1 VVKIHPGEPKFNN
14 EVGRQ
19 WVILLRLIPIT
30 TLFTSFYL
38 FNYSFI
44 EERIMTTKYTQHF
57 NTVQTPQ
64 TQPIPGKNMVQ
75 NNAGGYTFALDAFG
89 QMERFLIL
97 GSEGGTYYVS
107 EQQLTQQNAANTIKA
122 IQTDGPRA
130 VQLIVDIS
138 TAGRAYR
145 NDAAIFALALA
156 TTFGDANT
164 KKLAYDAISKV
175 CRTGTHLFSFCE
187 SINNLRGW
195 SAGLRKGVAKYYTQ
209 KSDNALAMQLIKYR
223 QRNGWTHRDVL
234 RLSHPTV
241 DGMKH
246 ELLKWTVDN
255 AKKQPNQLHP
265 IVEAFL
271 KVQDPKVSVTEK
283 LNLIQTYN
291 LPWEALPT
299 DMLSN
304 KTVWETLLPSM
315 GMIATIRNLGKMT
328 SIGMFSSNLGS
339 DTKTLLSKF
348 TEDEIKTSKVHPF
361 QVLLGMKTY
370 GQGHGFKGSLSWA
383 PNQKVMDT
391 LNDTFYKAFKNVTP
405 SGKNFFF
412 GIDVSGSM
420 SSPIMNSALMCS
432 EAAAA
437 MALVTMN
444 VEQNV
449 DAYGFQ
455 TGLTDLKISPKQ
467 RLDDVVRRT
476 SGLTFGGTDCSLPMV
491 FAAKQNLKVDQFVV
505 LTDNE
510 TYAGQIQPVQALQ
523 QYRQKMGIPAK
534 LVVVAMAATPFT
546 IADPN
551 DSGMLDV
558 VGFDANTPSV
568 ISDFAAK

>member
-1 VVKIHPGEPKFNN
+1 
-14 EVGRQ
+14 
-19 WVILLRLIPIT
+19 
-30 TLFTSFYL
+30 
-38 FNYSFI
+38 
-44 EERIMTTKYTQHF
+44 MTTKYTQHF

-64 TQPIPGKNMVQ
+64 TQPIPGKAMVQ

-107 EQQLTQQNAANTIKA
+107 EQNLTQENAQNTITA

-130 VQLIVDIS
+130 VKLIVDIS
-138 TAGRAYR
+138 TSGRAYR

-156 TTFGDANT
+156 TAFGDANT
-164 KKLAYDAISKV
+164 KKLAYNAITQV
-175 CRTGTHLFSFCE
+175 CRTGTHLFTFCE
-187 SINNLRGW
+187 SVQNLRGW
-195 SAGLRKGVAKYYTQ
+195 SSGLRKGVAKYYTQ

-241 DGMKH
+241 TGPKH
-246 ELLKWTVDN
+246 EMLKWTVDN
-255 AKKQPNQLHP
+255 AKKQPSEYHP
-265 IVEAFL
+265 TIDAFITVQNPNVAL
-271 KVQDPKVSVTEK
+271 KDK
-283 LNLIQTYN
+283 LKLIQDHK

-299 DMLSN
+299 DMLGDQD
-304 KTVWETLLPSM
+304 TWETLLPSM
-315 GMIATIRNLGKMT
+315 GLTAAIRNLGKMT
-328 SIGMFSSNLGS
+328 SIGMFGSNLNS
-339 DTKTLLSKF
+339 DTQTFLGKF
-348 TEDEIKTSKVHPF
+348 TDEEIKNSKVHPF
-361 QVLLGMKTY
+361 QILLGLKTY
-370 GQGHGFKGSLSWA
+370 AQGHGFKGSLSWV
-383 PNQKVMDT
+383 PNQKILDL
-391 LNDTFYKAFKNVTP
+391 LNDSFYKAFKNVTP
-405 SGKNFFF
+405 TGKNFFF

-420 SSPIMNSALMCS
+420 SSPMMNSALMCS

-449 DAYGFQ
+449 DAYGFATQ
-455 TGLTDLKISPKQ
+455 FRDLGISPKQ
-467 RLDDVVRRT
+467 RLDDVVRKT
-476 SGLTFGGTDCSLPMV
+476 AGLTFGSTDCSQPMLY
-491 FAAKQNLKVDQFVV
+491 AAQKKLKVDQFVV

-510 TYAGQIQPVQALQ
+510 TYAGSMQPVQALQ

-534 LVVVAMAATPFT
+534 LVVVAMAGTKFT

-558 VGFDANTPSV
+558 VGFDANTPAV